1 MTNDKNTVA
10 MGSFIA
16 SESVFFALLIIA
28 YIDLHGNI
36 APGSPSAASVLDVPV
51 TSFYTAC
58 LISSSF
64 TLWKAENAL
73 RREKQLQTQPTQAP
87 ARTGTS
93 FWLSITILLGA
104 TFLFGQAREYRHLY
118 SSGVTVGRNLF
129 ATSFFTLT
137 GFHGLHVFIGLI
149 MLLVLAGVHA
159 AGDFRRLS
167 ASVLEAI
174 GLYWH
179 FVDVVWIVL
188 FSIIYL
194 RVLG

>member
-16 SESVFFALLIIA
+16 SESVFFVLLILA
-28 YIDLHGNI
+28 YIDLHGHV
-36 APGSPSAASVLDVPV
+36 APGGPTAASVLNVPV
-51 TSFYTAC
+51 TSFYTVC

-73 RREKQLQTQPTQAP
+73 QREQQLQKTRETVN
-87 ARTGTS
+87 TGTS
-93 FWLSITILLGA
+93 LWLSLTILLGA
-104 TFLFGQAREYRHLY
+104 IFLFGQAREYHHLY
-118 SSGVTVGRNLF
+118 ATGVTVGSNLF
-129 ATSFFTLT
+129 STSFFTLT
-137 GFHGLHVFIGLI
+137 GFHGFHVFIGLI
-149 MLLVLAGVHA
+149 MLLILTGRHA
-159 AGDFRRLS
+159 AGDFRHLP

>member
-16 SESVFFALLIIA
+16 SESVFFVLLILA
-28 YIDLHGNI
+28 YIDLHGHV
-36 APGSPSAASVLDVPV
+36 AAGGPTSATALDVPV
-51 TSFYTAC
+51 TSIYTVC

-73 RREKQLQTQPTQAP
+73 RREQQLQKKNEEAP
-87 ARTGTS
+87 STGTS
-93 FWLSITILLGA
+93 FWLSLTVLLGA
-104 TFLFGQAREYRHLY
+104 IFLFGQAREYHHLY

-149 MLLVLAGVHA
+149 MLLILTGLHA
-159 AGDFRRLS
+159 AGEFRRMP

>member
-16 SESVFFALLIIA
+16 SESVFFVLLILA
-28 YIDLHGNI
+28 YIDLHGHV
-36 APGSPSAASVLDVPV
+36 APGGPTSATALDVPV
-51 TSFYTAC
+51 TSIYTVC

-73 RREKQLQTQPTQAP
+73 RREQQLQKSEETP
-87 ARTGTS
+87 RTGTS
-93 FWLSITILLGA
+93 LWLSLTVLLGA
-104 TFLFGQAREYRHLY
+104 IFLFGQAREYHHLY
-118 SSGVTVGRNLF
+118 ASGVTVGRNLF

-149 MLLVLAGVHA
+149 MLLILTGLHA
-159 AGDFRRLS
+159 AGEFRRMP

>member
-1 MTNDKNTVA
+1 MTKDKNTVA

-16 SESVFFALLIIA
+16 SESVFFVLLILA
-28 YIDLHGNI
+28 YIDLHGHV
-36 APGSPSAASVLDVPV
+36 APGSPTSATALDVPV
-51 TSFYTAC
+51 TSIYTVC

-73 RREKQLQTQPTQAP
+73 RREHQLQKSEETP
-87 ARTGTS
+87 RTGTS
-93 FWLSITILLGA
+93 LWLSVTILLGA
-104 TFLFGQAREYRHLY
+104 IFLFGQAREYHHLY
-118 SSGVTVGRNLF
+118 ASGVTVGRNLF

-137 GFHGLHVFIGLI
+137 GFHGFHVFIGLI
-149 MLLVLAGVHA
+149 MLLILTGLHA
-159 AGDFRRLS
+159 AGEFRRMP